1 MYPRYAAHELEE
13 GDDSD
18 SSDSEDEED
27 KPTSL
32 GQFFTEGMEE
42 LLEDKGKELRDK
54 VEPFLDYLHRYYQG
68 MVSHALKN
76 LQILQKKVAVP
87 IFVCCMHKL
96 FPNILPTDFIS
107 RNEGWGL
114 ERVGVKNCLR
124 EKGRTIFIGRRTM
137 LLVCF
142 RPSEYK
148 N

>member
-13 GDDSD
+13 GEDSD

-87 IFVCCMHKL
+87 IFVCCINYFQTFCPL
-96 FPNILPTDFIS
+96 ILSHET
-107 RNEGWGL
+107 
-114 ERVGVKNCLR
+114 RVGVWSGWVSKIASGKKAGL
-124 EKGRTIFIGRRTM
+124 F
-137 LLVCF
+137 LLVDVQC
-142 RPSEYK
+142 Y
-148 N
+148 